1 MEKNP
6 QAQPLLIQ
14 CLWHL
19 SVASCES
26 VTVDDPHLQSKC
38 GVVSLRR
45 GDNEQQPLQW
55 FPLASA
61 YNVHSPYRRIC
72 SATSLV
78 ELRSRAHTHTLPA
91 NSSSAL
97 QWERAKL
104 VQGSMRPQSGL
115 VTDVKLWRKVVGHD
129 PIDLSG
135 YRACNEDSMV

>member
-1 MEKNP
+1 M
-6 QAQPLLIQ
+6 
-14 CLWHL
+14 
-19 SVASCES
+19 
-26 VTVDDPHLQSKC
+26 TVDDPHLQSKC

-61 YNVHSPYRRIC
+61 DNVCTVHSPCRRIC

-78 ELRSRAHTHTLPA
+78 ELRPRAHTHTLPA

-97 QWERAKL
+97 QWERANL

-115 VTDVKLWRKVVGHD
+115 VTDVRLWRKVVCHD
-129 PIDLSG
+129 TIDLSG
-135 YRACNEDSMV
+135 YRASNEDSMV